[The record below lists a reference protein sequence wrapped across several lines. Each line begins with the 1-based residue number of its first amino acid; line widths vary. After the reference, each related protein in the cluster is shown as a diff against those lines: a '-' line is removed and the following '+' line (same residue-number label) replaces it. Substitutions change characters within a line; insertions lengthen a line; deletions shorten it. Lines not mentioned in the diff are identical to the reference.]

1 MSTIHRIA
9 PLAIVGALLLGAC
22 QRTVVE
28 QPEVT
33 DYNPNDLTAQLDF
46 WHDLPGRS
54 AVSNDEGLHGI
65 ILLFEGSD
73 STQTYEERVKHLK
86 DLGWLQKSFDEPA
99 NLAMQRGT
107 LARLLVKAMDI
118 KGGVMM
124 NLTNAAPRYAYKELV
139 YLGVMPD
146 GSELMVVDGL
156 DYLGVVSRAQDYM
169 VVEGL
174 KEHARDLRYA
184 GEAEDKMRQQ
194 QQQPGTQTPQPQQQE
209 RQPDSPKSDGD
220 SAQ

>member
-1 MSTIHRIA
+1 MRITHQIA
-9 PLAIVGALLLGAC
+9 PVALLAALLLGAC
-22 QRTVVE
+22 QRTVIE
-28 QPEVT
+28 NPEVT

-54 AVSNDEGLHGI
+54 AVSNDEGFHGI
-65 ILLFEGSD
+65 ILLFEGIDTTSNYD
-73 STQTYEERVKHLK
+73 ERTQHLK
-86 DLGWLQKSFDEPA
+86 EIGWLQDDFDEPA
-99 NLAMQRGT
+99 DLAMQRGT
-107 LARLLVKAMDI
+107 LSRLLAKAMDI

-124 NLTNAAPRYAYKELV
+124 RITNTAPRYAYKELV

-156 DYLGVVSRAQDYM
+156 DYLGVISRAQDYM

-174 KEHARDLRYA
+174 KQHARDLRYA
-184 GEAEDKMRQQ
+184 GEAADKD
-194 QQQPGTQTPQPQQQE
+194 
-209 RQPDSPKSDGD
+209 RQPEGDQSDAPKAEGE